1 MSITDDDIDEII
13 QYRAEKKTWKT
24 ISEKTGFS
32 IKTLRRRKQD
42 GLFGDDVD

>member
-1 MSITDDDIDEII
+1 MSINDDDIAEIM

-24 ISEKTGFS
+24 ISEKMGIS
-32 IKTLRRRKQD
+32 VKTLRRRKQD